1 MMKKTTFTMTPL
13 SIGAVRIYDLD
24 GIRLHAYETK
34 NPFAD
39 ECYLFETGQEL
50 IGLEA
55 PLFRDNLAE
64 FADHIQSLNKPLN
77 HLILAYHPG
86 GGNAFAD
93 SRVYTTEAAKK
104 SMGEGGFIKAM
115 IANFAEGFGDIL
127 YTEIPAVTD
136 TIKAGKVTIGGVEF
150 IVTDT
155 PESFDLEI
163 PAINVVYTHMVGHRV
178 HNILESPE
186 HIDAMIEQM
195 EDYEKRKP
203 SLILTTH
210 DVPVTAEIAAEK
222 LSYLQKV
229 KELAAKSKDQAS
241 FISGVKA
248 AFPDYAGE
256 KYLEMS
262 AEVLF

>member
-1 MMKKTTFTMTPL
+1 MMKKTASIMPL
-13 SIGAVRIYDLD
+13 SIGAVRVYDFD

-55 PLFRDNLAE
+55 PLFRNNLTE
-64 FADHIQSLNKPLN
+64 FADYIQSLNKPLN
-77 HLILAYHPG
+77 HLIIAYHPG
-86 GGNAFAD
+86 GGNAFAG
-93 SRVYTTEAAKK
+93 SRVYATETAKK

-115 IANFAEGFGDIL
+115 IANFAGGFGDKL

-136 TIKAGKVTIGGVEF
+136 TIKAGKVTIGGIEF

-155 PESFDLEI
+155 KESFDLEI
-163 PAINVVYTHMVGHRV
+163 PAINVVYTHMVGHRA

-186 HIDAMIEQM
+186 HIAAMIEQM
-195 EDYEKRKP
+195 EDYKKQKP
-203 SLILTTH
+203 CLILTTH
-210 DVPVTAEIAAEK
+210 DVPVTVEIVDEK
-222 LSYLQKV
+222 LTYLQKV
-229 KELAAKSKDQAS
+229 KELAAASKDKAS
-241 FISGVKA
+241 FIAGVKA

-262 AEVLF
+262 AGALF